1 MTPPSLALALTLAG
15 AVAAGTDAIE
25 ATPRPNPFV
34 LIGVDGM
41 EASVV
46 DDLQAQGQLPHLAA
60 FRARGISAALPTD
73 YGAASPV
80 VWTTVATGRDREDH
94 GILNFEVAT
103 GSGSAPVSSSMR
115 KVPALWNILSRPEFG
130 RRVMMLGWW
139 GSWPAEDV
147 NGIVVS
153 DRANRKIERRVSPA
167 SFAAT
172 FTTELKTI
180 HRDRSLFPTNEDAG
194 GEDRIMAYYLLKHAA
209 EPHDLTMAYLHGPDL
224 VSHRYWKYYR
234 SEGFTDV
241 DPAEKARYAE
251 KIPEKYRAV
260 DTLLGR
266 LVAASPPNTNIL
278 IVSDHGFGPLPEP
291 FVKVSVDLD
300 KMLAHL
306 GLLSASGLAVDFS
319 TSKAYTY
326 QSAAF
331 QMLKM
336 VRFARLG
343 REKGGTVSPADEA
356 ALGAEL
362 ITKLGA
368 IRYESGKPVFK
379 VRAPTAFERK
389 QGADMMVEVLGEAPS
404 KTLIAGSARYTDVV
418 ARIVEHSGGHA
429 WEPPGVFYAAGPDID
444 PKGNV
449 EGIRIHDITPTL
461 LYGMGLPVAEDFDG
475 KVITGLFPASFRATR
490 PITTL
495 PTYGSLGTGK
505 PTENA
510 ETDEEMLER
519 LRALGYLQ

>member
-1 MTPPSLALALTLAG
+1 MTAPSLALALTLMG
-15 AVAAGTDAIE
+15 AVAAGTDAVE
-25 ATPRPNPFV
+25 AVARPNPFV

-46 DDLQAQGQLPHLAA
+46 DDLQARGQMPHLAA
-60 FRARGISAALPTD
+60 FRARGISAGLPTD

-103 GSGSAPVSSSMR
+103 ATGSAPVSSSMR
-115 KVPALWNILSRPEFG
+115 KVPALWNIVSRPDLG
-130 RRVMMLGWW
+130 RSVMMLGWW
-139 GSWPAEDV
+139 GSWPAEAV

-172 FTTELKTI
+172 FAAELRTI
-180 HRDRSLFPTNEDAG
+180 HADRSLFPTNEDAG

-209 EPHDLTMAYLHGPDL
+209 EPHDLTMAYIHGPDL
-224 VSHRYWKYYR
+224 VSHRYWKHYR
-234 SEGFTDV
+234 GDGFEDV
-241 DPAEKARYAE
+241 DPAEKARYAD

-266 LVAASPPNTNIL
+266 LVAASPRNTNIL
-278 IVSDHGFGPLPEP
+278 IVSDHGFGPLPAP

-300 KMLAHL
+300 KMLSHL
-306 GLLSASGLAVDFS
+306 GWLGASGRAVDFS
-319 TSKAYTY
+319 ESKAYTY

-336 VRFARLG
+336 LRFARAG
-343 REKGGTVSPADEA
+343 REEGGTVAPGDEA
-356 ALGAEL
+356 ALKAEL
-362 ITKLGA
+362 VAKLGA

-379 VRAPTAFERK
+379 VREPTAFERK
-389 QGADMMVEVLGEAPS
+389 QGADLMVEVLGETPS
-404 KTLIAGSARYTDVV
+404 KTLIGGSARYTDVV
-418 ARIVEHSGGHA
+418 AQIVEHSGGHA

-475 KVITGLFPASFRATR
+475 KVIHSLFPPSFRATR
-490 PITTL
+490 PIRTI
-495 PTYGSLGTGK
+495 PTYGSNGAGE